1 MDIDDPAE
9 VPSIRADLV
18 AAWGGKLAVDT
29 YKSHLRS
36 LEGTGIK
43 PPGPCPVG
51 VYDETNNV
59 EGGNSGEGQAPKPS
73 DTNSGAENDV
83 EDEEQ
88 ILEPKEVPK
97 PRGKGRGK
105 KNRRGKKAKR
115 PVVEIES
122 EDGSED
128 QVVGKGKGKARDVP
142 RAIVGPS
149 SRVIDKGD
157 VDADADGDTDLV
169 RILHYYLICHC

>member
-18 AAWGGKLAVDT
+18 AAWGGQLGVDT
-29 YKSHLRS
+29 YRSHLRS
-36 LEGTGIK
+36 LEGTGIE

-59 EGGNSGEGQAPKPS
+59 EGENSGVGDEANIGTDAEVEDQAPKPS

-97 PRGKGRGK
+97 PRRKGRGK
-105 KNRRGKKAKR
+105 KNR
-115 PVVEIES
+115 
-122 EDGSED
+122 
-128 QVVGKGKGKARDVP
+128 
-142 RAIVGPS
+142 
-149 SRVIDKGD
+149 
-157 VDADADGDTDLV
+157 
-169 RILHYYLICHC
+169 